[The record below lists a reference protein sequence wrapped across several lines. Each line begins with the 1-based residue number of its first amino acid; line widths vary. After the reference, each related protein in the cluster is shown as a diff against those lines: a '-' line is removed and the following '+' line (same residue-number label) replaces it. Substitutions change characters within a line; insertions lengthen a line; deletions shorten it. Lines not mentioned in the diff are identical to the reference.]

1 MEKSTSR
8 VYQRLNLY
16 MIHRNMHTL
25 QESKYII
32 LIMMNRVAVRVNSE
46 VEKSEK
52 KSAEWVPHAVRCLD
66 LCSTDTK
73 PGVCNHYYSCWQQM
87 RILLFLLTKNA

>member
-32 LIMMNRVAVRVNSE
+32 LIMMNRVTVRVNSE

-52 KSAEWVPHAVRCLD
+52 SQLNGFPTQYYVWTCVQRIRSLKYVITIIPVGNKC
-66 LCSTDTK
+66 
-73 PGVCNHYYSCWQQM
+73 VYYYSC
-87 RILLFLLTKNA
+87 